1 MIFKATISQTA
12 FMLKK
17 KESVC
22 VFYVLFLMVIIN
34 FIGNVL
40 YFQGKDIVE
49 MYQPMKLLLLSY
61 NRTNLNA
68 TNTLLLIQLYPLLVV
83 CPAGFSLAR
92 EYQLGTRVFLVSRL
106 GNFTYQV
113 SKYLAAF
120 LTTMIIFTVPFLL
133 EIILNCLSFPLSAT
147 GDLSNLSIYAD
158 AYRDSVNH
166 YFMKSIYL
174 YSPCLYAVIGTLFF
188 GVVSGLLGVFT
199 VAVSSVIRVKYNVFL
214 FMPVFVALNMST
226 ILARGFPKEAPSIKW
241 YDYVLLFNDELKSI
255 SFWLTAILVLVLF
268 LIGAICVSG
277 RKDCL

>member
-1 MIFKATISQTA
+1 MIFRAAISQTA

-17 KESVC
+17 KESIC
-22 VFYVLFLMVIIN
+22 VFYILFFMVITN

-40 YFQGKDIVE
+40 SFQGRDIVE

-61 NRTNLNA
+61 NRVNLNA
-68 TNTLLLIQLYPLLVV
+68 TNTLLLIQLYPILVV

-92 EYQLGTRVFLVSRL
+92 EEQLGTRVFLVSRL

-147 GDLSNLSIYAD
+147 GDLSNLRAYD
-158 AYRDSVNH
+158 EAYRTGVSR
-166 YFMKSIYL
+166 YFMKSLYL
-174 YSPCLYAVIGTLFF
+174 YSPYLYAVAGTLFW
-188 GVVSGLLGVFT
+188 GAVSGLLGAFT
-199 VAVSSVIRVKYNVFL
+199 VAVSSVIRVKYNAFL
-214 FMPVFVALNMST
+214 FMPVFAALNMST
-226 ILARGFPKEAPSIKW
+226 ILASRIPKEAPSTRW

-255 SFWLTAILVLVLF
+255 RFGAIAVLGLVLF
-268 LIGAICVSG
+268 IMGAGCVGG